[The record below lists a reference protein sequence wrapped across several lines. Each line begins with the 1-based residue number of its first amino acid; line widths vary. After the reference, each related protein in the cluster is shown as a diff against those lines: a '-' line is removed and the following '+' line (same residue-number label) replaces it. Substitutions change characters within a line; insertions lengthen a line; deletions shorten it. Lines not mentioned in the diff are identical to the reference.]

1 MKHSLTLALVFSAM
15 ACTASAETLVDQV
28 TEQLASQ
35 GYSEITVSKTWL
47 GRVRIEAS
55 GGTASREIII
65 NPRTGE
71 ILRDYWE
78 DEDGEGPGLL
88 ATRRGGTSGEEDEAG
103 VDDAEE
109 DDAPEDDEEA
119 DEEEDDDEED
129 EEEDDDE
136 EEDEEE
142 DEDDEGEGDD

>member
-88 ATRRGGTSGEEDEAG
+88 ATRRGGTSGEEDVAG
-103 VDDAEE
+103 EDDAEE

-119 DEEEDDDEED
+119 DEEEDDEEDAEEED
-129 EEEDDDE
+129 EEEDD
-136 EEDEEE
+136 EED
-142 DEDDEGEGDD
+142 DDEGEEDD

>member
-88 ATRRGGTSGEEDEAG
+88 ATRRGGTSGEEDEVGEDG
-103 VDDAEE
+103 VEEDDEADEE

-119 DEEEDDDEED
+119 DEEEDD
-129 EEEDDDE
+129 EEDDDE
-136 EEDEEE
+136 E
-142 DEDDEGEGDD
+142 DDEGEEDD

>member
-15 ACTASAETLVDQV
+15 ACAASAETLVDQV

-47 GRVRIEAS
+47 GRIRIEAS

-78 DEDGEGPGLL
+78 DEEGEGPGLL
-88 ATRRGGTSGEEDEAG
+88 ATRRGGTSGAEDEAG
-103 VDDAEE
+103 EDDVEE
-109 DDAPEDDEEA
+109 DDEA
-119 DEEEDDDEED
+119 
-129 EEEDDDE
+129 DE

-142 DEDDEGEGDD
+142 DDEEEDDEEDDEGEEDD